1 MDGGAWWATVHG
13 VAKSQTQLSE
23 FTFTF
28 MIYFYVLDTALFLN
42 TWIVSF
48 HLDNKPRS

>member
-1 MDGGAWWATVHG
+1 MDGGAWRATVHG
-13 VAKSQTQLSE
+13 VAKSQTGLSD

-28 MIYFYVLDTALFLN
+28 MIYLHVLGAALFLN

-48 HLDNKPRS
+48 HLDNKHRS